1 MEDALTG
8 LRVTSKKGSVTLELG
23 DAEPLDGLFAHFSD
37 KGLSLP
43 AGCAVIIDAG
53 ARPLAASELERLF
66 GLLAARRLYPKAIRS
81 TSTLTLEAAKRL
93 GFYERTERD
102 NTAKVVHGLLR
113 SGDVLEEDRSI
124 VFLGDVNPGGEII
137 SAQDVFVLG
146 SLRGNVWAGKG
157 QGADS
162 KALVYALAFSPL
174 LIRIGPLLAR
184 SEDGPHPSK
193 PRKTKSPEI
202 ALIRDERIEVV
213 EHSGDMAA
221 WLERS

>member
-1 MEDALTG
+1 LEYALTG

-43 AGCAVIIDAG
+43 AGCAVILDAG
-53 ARPLAASELERLF
+53 ARPLAASDLERLF

-113 SGDVLEEDRSI
+113 S
-124 VFLGDVNPGGEII
+124 GDVNPGGEII

-184 SEDGPHPSK
+184 SEDGPRLSK
-193 PRKTKSPEI
+193 PPKTKSPEI
-202 ALIRDERIEVV
+202 ALIRDGLIEVV